1 MTPTIFIDTE
11 DKSTALLGIVLAP
24 LTRRVHIGWVSGSV
38 SSHTVRRRDQIR
50 FYIRH
55 LMIDES
61 LSYGTWGNW
70 VLDNQ
75 L

>member
-1 MTPTIFIDTE
+1 MTPSIFIDTE
-11 DKSTALLGIVLAP
+11 NKSTAVDGIVLAP

-38 SSHTVRRRDQIR
+38 SSHTIRRRDQVR
-50 FYIRH
+50 FYLRH
-55 LMIDES
+55 LMLDES
-61 LSYGTWGNW
+61 LSYGTWANF

>member
-11 DKSTALLGIVLAP
+11 NKSTAVDGIVLAP

-38 SSHTVRRRDQIR
+38 SSHTIRRRDQVR
-50 FYIRH
+50 FYLRH
-55 LMIDES
+55 LMMDET
-61 LSYGTWGNW
+61 LSYGTWANF